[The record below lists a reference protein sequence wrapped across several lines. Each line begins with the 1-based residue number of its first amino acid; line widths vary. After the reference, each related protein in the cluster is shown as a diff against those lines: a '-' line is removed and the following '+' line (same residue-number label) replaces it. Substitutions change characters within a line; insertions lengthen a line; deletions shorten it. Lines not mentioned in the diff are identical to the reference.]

1 MMGPARMTHLLATLP
16 QAASPGS
23 SGGGGGGAIPFLVL
37 IGIFAVV
44 YLMFLRPANRRRRA
58 AAGARS
64 QASVGDLVTT
74 TAGLIAT
81 VVAVSDDEVTLEV
94 APGVH
99 SRYLPQ
105 AIVRVLEEAEPDE
118 AGAEHDTESTETD
131 SPDDAEPHSAAVDEP
146 NDT

>member
-16 QAASPGS
+16 QAAKSNNS
-23 SGGGGGGAIPFLVL
+23 SSSIGFLVI

-44 YLMFLRPANRRRRA
+44 YLVFLRPASARRRA

-64 QASVGDLVTT
+64 KASVGDLVTT

>member
-1 MMGPARMTHLLATLP
+1 MTHLLATLP
-16 QAASPGS
+16 QAASSGS
-23 SGGGGGGAIPFLVL
+23 SGGGGSSVIPFLVL

-44 YLMFLRPANRRRRA
+44 YLVFLRPASARRRA
-58 AAGARS
+58 AVGARS
-64 QASVGDLVTT
+64 KAAVGDVVTT

-105 AIVRVLEEAEPDE
+105 AIVRVLDAAEPDGAE
-118 AGAEHDTESTETD
+118 YDEAEHDTGSTETD
-131 SPDDAEPHSAAVDEP
+131 AGDGAEPHSAAVDEP
-146 NDT
+146 TDT

>member
-1 MMGPARMTHLLATLP
+1 MTHLLVALP
-16 QAASPGS
+16 QAASSGG
-23 SGGGGGGAIPFLVL
+23 SGGGGGGAFPFLIL

-44 YLMFLRPANRRRRA
+44 YLVFLRPASARRRA
-58 AAGARS
+58 ATSARGK
-64 QASVGDLVTT
+64 ASVGDLVTT

-105 AIVRVLEEAEPDE
+105 AIVRVLEAAEPAD
-118 AGAEHDTESTETD
+118 GEHERLPETESTTTD
-131 SPDDAEPHSAAVDEP
+131 PPDDIEPHPAVTDEP
-146 NDT
+146 TET

>member
-1 MMGPARMTHLLATLP
+1 MTHLLAALP
-16 QAASPGS
+16 QAASSGG

-44 YLMFLRPANRRRRA
+44 YLVFLRPASARRRA
-58 AAGARS
+58 ATTARS
-64 QASVGDLVTT
+64 KASVGDLVTT

-105 AIVRVLEEAEPDE
+105 AIVRVLEEAEP
-118 AGAEHDTESTETD
+118 AEGDYDTESSQTD
-131 SPDDAEPHSAAVDEP
+131 PPDDAEPHPAVTDEP
-146 NDT
+146 TET

>member
-1 MMGPARMTHLLATLP
+1 MTHLLATLP
-16 QAASPGS
+16 QAASSGG

-44 YLMFLRPANRRRRA
+44 YLVFLRPASARRRA

-64 QASVGDLVTT
+64 KASVGDLVTT

-105 AIVRVLEEAEPDE
+105 AIVRVLEAADHDDAEYDE
-118 AGAEHDTESTETD
+118 AEHDTESAETD
-131 SPDDAEPHSAAVDEP
+131 TGDDAEPHSAVVDEP
-146 NDT
+146 TDT

>member
-1 MMGPARMTHLLATLP
+1 MTHLLATLP
-16 QAASPGS
+16 QAAKS
-23 SGGGGGGAIPFLVL
+23 SGGGGGGSSIGFLVI

-44 YLMFLRPANRRRRA
+44 YLVFLRPRSARRRA

-64 QASVGDLVTT
+64 KASVGDLVTT

-81 VVAVSDDEVTLEV
+81 VVAISDDEVTLEV

-105 AIVRVLEEAEPDE
+105 AIVRVLEAAEPDE
-118 AGAEHDTESTETD
+118 ADTEAESNTSSTETD
-131 SPDDAEPHSAAVDEP
+131 PGDDAEPHSAAVDEP
-146 NDT
+146 TDT

>member
-1 MMGPARMTHLLATLP
+1 MTHLLAALP
-16 QAASPGS
+16 QAASSGS
-23 SGGGGGGAIPFLVL
+23 SGGGGGGGAIPFLVL

-44 YLMFLRPANRRRRA
+44 YLVFLRPASARRRA
-58 AAGARS
+58 ATTARS
-64 QASVGDLVTT
+64 KASVGDLVTT

-105 AIVRVLEEAEPDE
+105 AIVRVLEEAEPAEGEHDQP
-118 AGAEHDTESTETD
+118 EHDTESTGTD
-131 SPDDAEPHSAAVDEP
+131 ATDDAEPHSAVADEP
-146 NDT
+146 TEN

>member
-1 MMGPARMTHLLATLP
+1 MTHLFTMLP
-16 QAASPGS
+16 AAAKS
-23 SGGGGGGAIPFLVL
+23 SGGGGGGSSIGFLVI

-44 YLMFLRPANRRRRA
+44 YLVFLRPRSARRRA

-64 QASVGDLVTT
+64 RASVGDLVTT

-81 VVAVSDDEVTLEV
+81 VVAISDDEVTLEV

-105 AIVRVLEEAEPDE
+105 AIVRVLEAAEPDE
-118 AGAEHDTESTETD
+118 AENQAESNTESTETD
-131 SPDDAEPHSAAVDEP
+131 SGDDAEPHSAAVDEP
-146 NDT
+146 TDT